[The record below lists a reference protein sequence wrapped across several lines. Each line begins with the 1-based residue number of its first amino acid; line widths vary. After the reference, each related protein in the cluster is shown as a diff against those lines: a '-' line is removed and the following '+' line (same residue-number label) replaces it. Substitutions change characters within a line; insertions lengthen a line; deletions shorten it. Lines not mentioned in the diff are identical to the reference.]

1 MATVEAHHDVC
12 STDVEQLLGR
22 RVRYQKHKPGRYLS
36 LERIPLVAF
45 QIDTVNR
52 FGSRVVL
59 NDGAVVMESAPT
71 VMERAGRI
79 ALLLATGEEL
89 YFTVE

>member
-1 MATVEAHHDVC
+1 MATVEAHQVC
-12 STDVEQLLGR
+12 SASVEQLLGR
-22 RVRYQKHKPGRYLS
+22 RVRYQKHKPGRHLS
-36 LERIPLVAF
+36 VERMPRENF
-45 QIDTVNR
+45 RIDTVNR

-59 NDGAVVMESAPT
+59 NDGAIVMESAPT
-71 VMERAGRI
+71 VMERKGRI

>member
-1 MATVEAHHDVC
+1 MATVEAHQVC
-12 STDVEQLLGR
+12 SASVEQLLGR

-36 LERIPLVAF
+36 VERVPQEVF
-45 QIDTVNR
+45 QIKSVNR

-59 NDGAVVMESAPT
+59 NDGAIVMENAPT
-71 VMERAGRI
+71 VMERGGRI
-79 ALLLATGEEL
+79 ALLLTTGEEL